1 MKRIFLAA
9 CLVHLAIWAW
19 AQGSPP
25 APEGRFTISGTVRDA
40 TSGEAL
46 IGANVLDRRTG
57 RGAAANAYGF
67 YSLTLPADSV
77 WLVASYTGYQPLA
90 RKLRLAA
97 NLTLDLALTP
107 LSTTLAEVVV
117 EGESYE
123 EKVASSQMSVSEV
136 RVEDAKQL
144 PVIFG
149 EVDIIKTL
157 QLKPGVQSGGEGGS
171 GLYVRGGGPDQNLIL
186 LDEATV
192 YNASHLFGFFSI
204 FNADAVR
211 NVELYKGD
219 FPAQFGGRLSSVLN
233 VRLKEG
239 NREKFSGQG
248 GLGAIA
254 SRLLLEGPI
263 QKGKSSFLL
272 AGRRTY
278 FDAFTRA
285 ANRLNADNP
294 NWEPLPNYF
303 FHDFNLKANV
313 ALGKRDM
320 LYLSGYLGRDVFGT
334 RTDNFRFNFNW
345 GNTTSTLRWNHQ
357 FGPKLFANT
366 SVVFSDYNY
375 LIVNSFDVFSFRLR
389 SRIRD
394 WQAKTDFDWYAT
406 DRHHFKFGASATRHG
421 FVIGRVDAGTD
432 DGSLNIGLGDDYLA
446 YQFGAYVNDEFTVN
460 ERLRLEGG
468 MRFSGFHHQ
477 GRTFTGWEPRVS
489 ATATLRPGLSAKA
502 SYAAMYQYVH
512 LVSNSGASLPTD
524 VWFPS
529 TARVRPQFSQQVAAG
544 LSTTLLGGKLLLTN
558 EVYYK
563 WMHNQIDFRDGA
575 QLFANPELEN
585 EFVFGRGWAYGNEIY
600 LEKRQG
606 RTTGWLGYTL
616 SWNWRSFPD
625 IMDGR
630 RFHPRYDRR
639 HDVSL
644 VILHQFNRR
653 LSFTATWVYGTGNA
667 VSLPTGRILLQDVPG
682 VRPQVI
688 PVYTER
694 NGFRL
699 AAYHRLDLGLVWKFK
714 PRWGES
720 DLTFSL
726 YNAYN
731 RLNAFFI
738 FIDTVRD
745 AQGNIVDFEGRQS
758 SLFPIIPAVTYN
770 FKF

>member
-9 CLVHLAIWAW
+9 CLVLLAAWAC
-19 AQGSPP
+19 AQGSAPP
-25 APEGRFTISGTVRDA
+25 PEGRFTISGTVRDA
-40 TSGEAL
+40 ASGEAL
-46 IGANVLDRRTG
+46 IGASVLDRRTG
-57 RGAAANAYGF
+57 RGVAANAYGF
-67 YSLTLPADSV
+67 FSLTLPADSV
-77 WLVASYTGYQPLA
+77 WLVTSYTGYLPLVRKLLLTSNLQLNLNLQPL
-90 RKLRLAA
+90 
-97 NLTLDLALTP
+97 P
-107 LSTTLAEVVV
+107 TTLTEVVV
-117 EGESYE
+117 QGESYE
-123 EKVASSQMSVSEV
+123 EKVTSAQMSVAEV
-136 RVEDAKQL
+136 RMEDAKQL

-204 FNADAVR
+204 FNSDAVR

-254 SRLLLEGPI
+254 SRLLLEGPL

-278 FDAFTRA
+278 FDVFTRA
-285 ANRLNADNP
+285 ANQINANNP

-303 FHDFNLKANV
+303 FHDFNLKTNL
-313 ALGKRDM
+313 ALGKKDQ

-345 GNTTSTLRWNHQ
+345 GNTTSTLRWSHQ

-366 SVVFSDYNY
+366 SVIFSDYNY
-375 LIVNSFDVFSFRLR
+375 LIANSFDVFSFRLR

-406 DRHHFKFGASATRHG
+406 DRHHFKLGASATRHG

-432 DGSLNIGLGDDYLA
+432 DGSLNIGLGNDYLA
-446 YQFGAYVNDEFTVN
+446 YQFGAYANDEFAVN
-460 ERLRLEGG
+460 DRLRLEGG
-468 MRFSGFHHQ
+468 VRFSGFHHQ
-477 GRTFTGWEPRVS
+477 GRTFTGWEPRAS

-529 TARVRPQFSQQVAAG
+529 TARVRPQFSQQVAGG

-575 QLFANPELEN
+575 QLFANPDLEN

-644 VILHQFNRR
+644 VLLHQLNRR

-682 VRPQVI
+682 TRPQVI

-714 PRWGES
+714 PRWGEA
-720 DLTFSL
+720 DLTFSI
-726 YNAYN
+726 YNAYD
-731 RLNAFFI
+731 RRNAFFI

-745 AQGNIVDFEGRQS
+745 AQGNIADFEGRQS